1 MGLVYVSNFHIS
13 HVSIYIVTP
22 KKSCTTRNRP
32 FAECRCLRLVHSIGN
47 ETLCSSIPT
56 EYTKKNTQI
65 NGKKHP
71 EIIIQNNAKTID
83 GGHMFPL
90 ATCDGEETVC

>member
-1 MGLVYVSNFHIS
+1 MFL
-13 HVSIYIVTP
+13 YIVTP

-32 FAECRCLRLVHSIGN
+32 FAEYTRKKTPGN
-47 ETLCSSIPT
+47 N
-56 EYTKKNTQI
+56 YTW
-65 NGKKHP
+65 
-71 EIIIQNNAKTID
+71 QNNAKTLGKD